1 MQTNLDAANP
11 AGQLI
16 ALPSPQ
22 ALTGRKAA
30 TRPRLAS
37 TPAGALVR
45 ARAEAV
51 RSTAVENVVWL
62 ALALSAAALV
72 LVSLWAGW

>member
-16 ALPSPQ
+16 ALPTPQ
-22 ALTGRKAA
+22 PLTGRKAA

-37 TPAGALVR
+37 RPTTALLH

-51 RSTAVENVVWL
+51 RSSAVENIVWL